1 MLSYMKKL
9 GIIIF
14 AIFALTSCASIVN
27 DANIPVSISFSDGS
41 EGNCK
46 LSNKRGSWSAN
57 VPETVMIR
65 RSDDSLRYDCVSKNG
80 KRGFGSIPSTLEG
93 GKLAASVFFFDLG
106 ITDSI
111 TDKHRIYPSS
121 FTVPV
126 K

>member
-1 MLSYMKKL
+1 MKKL

-27 DANIPVSISFSDGS
+27 DANVPVSISFSDGS

-46 LSNKRGSWSAN
+46 LSNKRGNWSAN

>member
-1 MLSYMKKL
+1 MKKL

-14 AIFALTSCASIVN
+14 AIFALTSCATIVN
-27 DANIPVSISFSDGS
+27 DANVPVSISFSDGS

-46 LSNKRGSWSAN
+46 LSNKRGNWSAN

>member
-1 MLSYMKKL
+1 MRKL
-9 GIIIF
+9 GIIIL
-14 AIFALTSCASIVN
+14 AIFALSSCASIVN
-27 DANIPVSISFSDGS
+27 DANIPVSFSFRDGS

-80 KRGFGSIPSTLEG
+80 KKGFGSIPSTLEG

>member
-1 MLSYMKKL
+1 MKKI

-27 DANIPVSISFSDGS
+27 DANIPVSFSFSDGS